1 MAALFE
7 TVVDPVA
14 QADVL
19 RRRRY
24 GVIEMIDGRLRAIH
38 LAAVAPPRLAAR
50 GPRVWPLVARL
61 RRGDRALLY
70 YSQPWG
76 HSNYL
81 ALRYCLST
89 RDCRLATARG
99 ALVVLDEIAR
109 LKQSD
114 AIFADASNG
123 RISDRLLA
131 RWGWEPLGGKIRGR
145 TFVKRFYGQHP
156 APALAPCCRWLTV
169 GRRPRGGSNRDCVA
183 LAAAQRRHLE

>member
-24 GVIEMIDGRLRAIH
+24 GVIEMIAGRLKAIH
-38 LAAVAPPRLAAR
+38 LRPWPRRGSLLEAR
-50 GPRVWPLVARL
+50 TFGRLWHNWRV
-61 RRGDRALLY
+61 GDRALLY

-81 ALRYCLST
+81 TVRYCVST
-89 RDCRLATARG
+89 RDCRLATAHG
-99 ALVVLDEIAR
+99 ALVILDEIAR
-109 LKQSD
+109 LKRSD

-123 RISDRLLA
+123 RISDRLPA
-131 RWGWEPLGGKIRGR
+131 RWGWEPLGGNSRGR
-145 TFVKRFYGQHP
+145 SFVKRFYGEHP
-156 APALAPCCRWLTV
+156 APALAPFL
-169 GRRPRGGSNRDCVA
+169 A
-183 LAAAQRRHLE
+183 LG

>member
-14 QADVL
+14 QAEVL

-24 GVIEMIDGRLRAIH
+24 GVIEMQGGRLRAIYLRPWPH
-38 LAAVAPPRLAAR
+38 R
-50 GPRVWPLVARL
+50 GSLFEAYFFGRWWHS
-61 RRGDRALLY
+61 RRCGDRALLY

-81 ALRYCLST
+81 ALRYCVST

-109 LKQSD
+109 LKRSD

-131 RWGWEPLGGKIRGR
+131 RWGWEPLGGKSRGR
-145 TFVKRFYGQHP
+145 SFVKRFYGEYP
-156 APALAPCCRWLTV
+156 PLALAPLL
-169 GRRPRGGSNRDCVA
+169 A
-183 LAAAQRRHLE
+183 LR

>member
-24 GVIEMIDGRLRAIH
+24 GVIEMIDGRLKAVH
-38 LAAVAPPRLAAR
+38 LRPWPRR
-50 GPRVWPLVARL
+50 GSLLEAWVHGRL
-61 RRGDRALLY
+61 WHSWRGGDRALLY

-81 ALRYCLST
+81 ALRYCVST

-99 ALVVLDEIAR
+99 ALVILDEIAR
-109 LKQSD
+109 LKRSD
-114 AIFADASNG
+114 AIFADASYS
-123 RISDRLLA
+123 RISDRLPA
-131 RWGWEPLGGKIRGR
+131 RWGWEPLGGKSLGR
-145 TFVKRFYGQHP
+145 SFVKRFYGQHP
-156 APALAPCCRWLTV
+156 AHQLAPL
-169 GRRPRGGSNRDCVA
+169 
-183 LAAAQRRHLE
+183 LAEH

>member
-14 QADVL
+14 QAAVL

-24 GVIEMIDGRLRAIH
+24 GVIEMRGGRLRAIH
-38 LAAVAPPRLAAR
+38 LRPWPRRGSLLEAR
-50 GPRVWPLVARL
+50 SVGRL
-61 RRGDRALLY
+61 WHAWRDGDRALLY

-109 LKQSD
+109 IKRSD
-114 AIFADASNG
+114 AIFADPSNG
-123 RISDRLLA
+123 RISDRLLS
-131 RWGWEPLGGKIRGR
+131 RWGWEPLGGNSRGR
-145 TFVKRFYGQHP
+145 TFVKRFYGEYP
-156 APALAPCCRWLTV
+156 PLGLAPL
-169 GRRPRGGSNRDCVA
+169 
-183 LAAAQRRHLE
+183 LA